1 MVTKDPEGDD
11 FIVKTISKDPNI
23 SGSLDEVAKELI
35 RQPNPPGKTTPA
47 KFPTIVPPAE
57 PDPDTPDAAIDAA
70 LSIKVYGNTE
80 FKNIYGAPAIPEST
94 GPKPV
99 KPGPNPVEPA
109 PKPVEPGPKPVEP
122 ASNPVEPEPK
132 PVEPAPE
139 PKPVERDHIFARA
152 VAAIALMGA
161 FGVIEANPQIE
172 ETPGTLREVQRQV
185 ALTAAAA
192 SIAGLGAYGAIEN
205 DVEKKRKE
213 AAAAAEEEAEVK
225 RKAAEKEE
233 AKHKYELSKA
243 AAAIAGIASA
253 GVIVRDDEIVA
264 PLKEEKEE
272 VESPDVKPVPVEEVH
287 AVVQPEEPSNLKDE
301 DFAWD
306 SLYTKWMQIIRT
318 QQYEKEAAEDIMKD
332 EDNEDTSKI
341 GPIGTTRAGFET
353 MLKDANKGKDV
364 SGFDPKYKTKEVYQ
378 SINKWV
384 TKWKELGGAI
394 RTFISFKT
402 GPDEEAKTGDPY
414 KVTTADLLINKVIS
428 KKIPEIINTEKMK
441 EVFTQFVTWINTANP
456 NGGENMNALID
467 EFGKRNISLFALT
480 STPDKNMEIV
490 NGYKE
495 VDEAAGTGDDVK
507 TENKRKR
514 RNQKVIICKLLLL
527 KLLSSTAKDI
537 KLPENIERFYN
548 STQFFNDTITTLTD
562 LSYPE
567 SDRNAIIENLKDISD
582 VQFNQMFVHYS
593 AKRRETPILPKL
605 LLDAFPY
612 TTKSSSD
619 GGGLGL
625 GGGSLAPVDDDLTN
639 SDLKD
644 VLYGKFYSVW
654 DSSVVGNQARYEN
667 GKFDSLIKIL
677 KDGGNVVLFGYGYS
691 GSGKTYTLTNEDAA
705 NRDDWGIGPKLVQSF
720 LTKIDGTTYSA
731 SVEELYCADIVYSK
745 LHGFGYSKLLETLN
759 DPKYRP
765 NNIISYPNNNVPESN
780 ELPKLMDMMK
790 TVKKMR
796 LDAGRIKATV
806 NNSESSRGHLFYTIK
821 FADNA
826 GKKYGNLV
834 ICDMGGRENP
844 IEMAKQTYIVVSGK
858 HIGCL
863 AKKIRKDTYSI
874 WQKKVGAPGPRPIYT
889 STQITITSP
898 ATHVIGVTLDT
909 EEPSNTTFLPHTI
922 MNAFQLFEVNTP
934 ESIEKYIK
942 THGNNIDYKNNYEI
956 KNTVIDFF
964 IACKEGFFINETIN
978 HLTAYINYLSMMGDT
993 LISNKIMP
1001 TAISGMP
1008 GWRSLE
1014 TNARYDPT
1022 HFIQDP
1028 IKVILNR
1035 EKSIEAV
1042 FNQQSIN
1049 DIRKVALV
1057 KANPA
1062 QKVLDITEGQ
1072 KDFFGI
1078 ITKLFD
1084 LKRPQEQSSSIICV
1098 MACIRTSHTDSSD
1111 SYRLATGR
1119 TLNFAISVSASNPAL
1134 KEISMKLISKGSST
1148 GSKPTGTAT
1157 TLTLVGPAKY
1167 TAKAVAEFVGEGSL
1181 TRSTSNS
1188 RIFKNRK
1195 NPLDRKGWETLLDE
1209 YLNSDEYN
1217 KWEKFYMDKNREPP
1231 LDKTIIKTNF
1241 RPHQPSHGG
1250 TRRKRKLS
1258 GGNKKTRRIRTRK

>member
-1 MVTKDPEGDD
+1 
-11 FIVKTISKDPNI
+11 
-23 SGSLDEVAKELI
+23 
-35 RQPNPPGKTTPA
+35 
-47 KFPTIVPPAE
+47 
-57 PDPDTPDAAIDAA
+57 
-70 LSIKVYGNTE
+70 
-80 FKNIYGAPAIPEST
+80 
-94 GPKPV
+94 
-99 KPGPNPVEPA
+99 
-109 PKPVEPGPKPVEP
+109 
-122 ASNPVEPEPK
+122 
-132 PVEPAPE
+132 
-139 PKPVERDHIFARA
+139 
-152 VAAIALMGA
+152 MGA

-243 AAAIAGIASA
+243 AAAIAGIASV
-253 GVIVRDDEIVA
+253 GVIVRDDEIIAA
-264 PLKEEKEE
+264 PLKDEKEEE
-272 VESPDVKPVPVEEVH
+272 VESDVPNVKPVEE

-318 QQYEKEAAEDIMKD
+318 PQYDDEAVKDIMED
-332 EDNEDTSKI
+332 EDNPKI
-341 GPIGTTRAGFET
+341 VPIGTTRAEFET
-353 MLKDANKGKDV
+353 LLKGANNGKDV

-402 GPDEEAKTGDPY
+402 GPGEEAKTGDPY
-414 KVTTADLLINKVIS
+414 KITTADLLINKVIS
-428 KKIPEIINTEKMK
+428 KKIPDIIDTEKMK
-441 EVFTQFVTWINTANP
+441 EVFTQFVTWINTDNP
-456 NGGENMNALID
+456 NGGDNMKALID
-467 EFGKRNISLFALT
+467 EFEKRNISLFALT
-480 STPDKNMEIV
+480 SAPDKNMEIV
-490 NGYKE
+490 NGYME

-514 RNQKVIICKLLLL
+514 RNQKIIICKLLLL
-527 KLLSSTAKDI
+527 KLLSTTKDI
-537 KLPENIERFYN
+537 KIKLPSNIEGFYN
-548 STQFFNDTITTLTD
+548 STQFFNDTTTTLTKP
-562 LSYPE
+562 SYLE

-593 AKRRETPILPKL
+593 AKGRETPILPKL

-625 GGGSLAPVDDDLTN
+625 GGGSLAPVDDDLIK

-677 KDGGNVVLFGYGYS
+677 EDGGNVVLFGYGYS

-745 LHGFGYSKLLETLN
+745 LHGFGYSKLLEMLN
-759 DPKYRP
+759 QEKYRP
-765 NNIISYPNNNVPESN
+765 NNIIPYPNNNVTASN

-790 TVKKMR
+790 AVKKMR
-796 LDAGRIKATV
+796 LKDGRIKATV

-821 FADNA
+821 FTDKT
-826 GKKYGNLV
+826 GKKTYGKLV

-858 HIGCL
+858 HTGCL
-863 AKKIRKDTYSI
+863 AKKIGKNTYSLWPI
-874 WQKKVGAPGPRPIYT
+874 KERRMPGLRPIYS
-889 STQITITSP
+889 STPITIKSP
-898 ATHVIGVTLDT
+898 ANDVIGVTLDT
-909 EEPSNTTFLPHTI
+909 EEPSNTTFLPHKI

-934 ESIEKYIK
+934 ESIEKHIK
-942 THGNNIDYKNNYEI
+942 TYGNIDYRNNDEI

-1001 TAISGMP
+1001 TAISEMP
-1008 GWRSLE
+1008 GWKSLK
-1014 TNARYDPT
+1014 TNAVYDPT

-1035 EKSIEAV
+1035 EKSITAG

-1049 DIRKVALV
+1049 DIRKVALL

-1062 QKVLDITEGQ
+1062 KPVLDITEGQ

-1084 LKRPQEQSSSIICV
+1084 LKRPQEQTSSIICV

-1111 SYRLATGR
+1111 SYQLATGR

-1134 KEISMKLISKGSST
+1134 KEINMKLISKGSST

-1157 TLTLVGPAKY
+1157 TLTLVGPPKY
-1167 TAKAVAEFVGEGSL
+1167 DEKSVADFVGQGNL
-1181 TRSTSNS
+1181 FR
-1188 RIFKNRK
+1188 NRLSK
-1195 NPLDRKGWETLLDE
+1195 QFFGLEPPLNKSEWDLLLDN
-1209 YLNSDEYN
+1209 YLNSDEYE
-1217 KWEKFYMDKNREPP
+1217 KWENFHIKYNNKDK
-1231 LDKTIIKTNF
+1231 LDKDKIKAEDNFKPTI
-1241 RPHQPSHGG
+1241 PSRGG